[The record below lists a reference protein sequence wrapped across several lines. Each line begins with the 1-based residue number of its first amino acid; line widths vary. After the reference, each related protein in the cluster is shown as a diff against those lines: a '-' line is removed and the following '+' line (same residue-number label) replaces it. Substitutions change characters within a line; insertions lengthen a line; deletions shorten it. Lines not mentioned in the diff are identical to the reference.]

1 MKDKVF
7 FDSNVFIYAYDV
19 RDRRKQAVAV
29 DILGQARNEGTL
41 VISYQVIQEFF
52 NFALRRA
59 AVKMLH
65 TDAERMLTEVFRP
78 LHIVAPS
85 LLLVSEAIRVQERF
99 RLSWYDSLIVAAA
112 QHAGCSALYSEGLQH
127 GQQFGTMTVKDPFRA

>member
-1 MKDKVF
+1 
-7 FDSNVFIYAYDV
+7 
-19 RDRRKQAVAV
+19 
-29 DILGQARNEGTL
+29 
-41 VISYQVIQEFF
+41 VIQEFF

-65 TDAERMLTEVFRP
+65 QDAERMLTEVFRP

-85 LLLVSEAIRVQERF
+85 LLVVSEAIRVQERF

-112 QHAGCSALYSEGLQH
+112 QHAGCSVLYSEDLQH
-127 GQQFGTMTVKDPFRA
+127 GQQFGAVTVKDPFR